1 MLNKVV
7 NLASSLQYLCRTES
21 FDDSPFKIQNK
32 HMLTQINEDDL
43 FFYEPNS
50 YDVKQ
55 MQYQNEL
62 AQILKTATTVDGI
75 LFDNTAMPCHLF
87 LGA

>member
-1 MLNKVV
+1 
-7 NLASSLQYLCRTES
+7 
-21 FDDSPFKIQNK
+21 
-32 HMLTQINEDDL
+32 MLTQINEDDL

-75 LFDNTAMPCHLF
+75 LFVIDNTAMPCHLF